1 MVIVLSDRDC
11 LFYLWLYYRSDSYM
25 KKKKQITMEDFD
37 NWLSECPVP
46 YEQTCNGLNTT
57 EYYSFDLIDC
67 EMKSEENDES

>member
-1 MVIVLSDRDC
+1 MVIVLPNRDC
-11 LFYLWLYYRSDSYM
+11 LVYHWLYHRSNNM
-25 KKKKQITMEDFD
+25 KKKKVVTMEDFD

-67 EMKSEENDES
+67 EMKDYDE